1 MTQEFTAKRLADHI
15 GAALEGDGDR
25 KVTGVASLENAGPE
39 DLVFVEGDLFADA
52 LHASASRVAIL
63 PEGITPNSEMTV
75 LRFSRPSLGIALV
88 LDLFFPPQR
97 TYQGVSPGAHVAG
110 DVELGDDVGIA
121 AGAVIGEGARI
132 GRGTE
137 LHPNVTVAPGV
148 SIGEDCRLYPG
159 AHLYARTEIG
169 NRVILH
175 AGVVI
180 GADGFGYVQ
189 NATPP
194 ERATLDEPIYHH
206 KVPQVG
212 KVVIE
217 DDVEIGANSTID
229 RGAIDE
235 TRIRRGSKID
245 NQVQLAHNCTVGRH
259 SIIVA
264 QSGIAG
270 STTLEDYVT
279 IAAQVGIVGRL
290 TIGKKATVAAQS
302 GVTKNVGPGQV
313 VWGTPA
319 MEFKTAR
326 RAYALLDRLPE
337 FKKLIAA
344 LSKRV
349 DALEGED
356 GS

>member
-1 MTQEFTAKRLADHI
+1 MSQEFTAKELADHI
-15 GAALEGDGDR
+15 GASLEGDSER
-25 KVTGVASLENAGPE
+25 KVSGVASLELAGPDE
-39 DLVFVEGDLFADA
+39 LVFVEGPLFTKA
-52 LHASASRVAIL
+52 LRSSRSRVAIL
-63 PEGITPNSEMTV
+63 PDDVDPNPEMTV
-75 LRFSRPSLGIALV
+75 LRFPRPPFGLALV
-88 LDLFFPPQR
+88 LELFYPTQR
-97 TYQGVSPGAHVAG
+97 TYHGVSPGAHVAG
-110 DVELGDDVGIA
+110 DVELGEDVGIA
-121 AGAVIGEGARI
+121 PGVVVGEGARV

-148 SIGEDCRLYPG
+148 SIGEDCCIHAG
-159 AHLYARTEIG
+159 THLYSRTTIG

-189 NATPP
+189 NPMPP
-194 ERATLDEPIYHH
+194 GSAGADEPIYHH

-212 KVVIE
+212 TVIIE
-217 DDVEIGANSTID
+217 DDVEIGANTTID
-229 RGAIDE
+229 RGAIHV
-235 TRIRRGSKID
+235 TRIGRGTKID
-245 NQVQLAHNCTVGRH
+245 NQVQLAHNCNIGRH

-279 IAAQVGIVGRL
+279 VAAQVGIVGRL
-290 TIGKKATVAAQS
+290 TIGAQATIAAQS
-302 GVTKNVGPGQV
+302 GVTKNVEPGKV

-319 MEFKTAR
+319 MDFHVAR

-337 FKKLIAA
+337 FKKLLAT

-349 DALEGED
+349 EALEAD
-356 GS
+356 G